1 MSTPLDDPGQTQTT
15 TTTTTTEPAA
25 EPAPTVPQK
34 RKAVEE
40 ADAVASLER
49 DQSADEYAS
58 GKVSC
63 DACGESVAWR
73 HPETGKLQIEV
84 WNEHRRVCTG
94 NAASVSDDAD
104 AEADEDLDAE
114 GSPDVGL
121 TELPPVITPGAP
133 ANPSEPPTKRR
144 RAKRTEDERIEYLRA
159 DPYVAQF
166 EPYRVLCGACDKWI
180 RLRPNSTYCSIPWD
194 AHRKSCLAKKGVG
207 IQPSPRVAALASDP
221 TVKKV
226 ELDRVQ
232 CRTCVKW
239 VHVGTDDG
247 APAAWAKHR
256 AACDASSTSPS
267 KPGVPPPTQQQL
279 ALTGSSPS
287 TGSAPSGDGARV
299 GRPVSEILAAA
310 SAYAAAQAQAAQ
322 AGSGVDAPRKKNA
335 EQRAAILREDP
346 LIAQV
351 EPHRVYCA
359 LCQKWVQLRQDS
371 TYCANPWQ
379 QHRAK
384 CIVRAEK
391 RVRRVHSD
399 QPLNGG
405 AGGSY
410 PTTAGGHALSSPQVM
425 GESETDA
432 LSANG
437 SAMDVD
443 APTQTPLTRTR
454 SAKADL
460 DSAPGRAAFVRFSID
475 HLYATTYELSDE
487 LTLASLLVYLNSAA
501 PPDKYEDFDTV
512 EVLEA
517 VKTLTIGGIL
527 ELQGDVLK
535 PISRD

>member
-1 MSTPLDDPGQTQTT
+1 MSTPHDDSGQTSTAT
-15 TTTTTTEPAA
+15 PTPAA
-25 EPAPTVPQK
+25 ELTPTVPQK
-34 RKAVEE
+34 RKLAVEQP
-40 ADAVASLER
+40 DAVASPER

-63 DACGESVAWR
+63 DVCGESVAWR

-84 WNEHRRVCTG
+84 WNEHRRVCSG

-114 GSPDVGL
+114 GSPDVAL
-121 TELPPVITPGAP
+121 TELPPVTAPGAP

-166 EPYRVLCGACDKWI
+166 EAYRVLCGTCDKWI

-207 IQPSPRVAALASDP
+207 IQPSPRVAVLANDP

-239 VHVGTDDG
+239 VHVGADDD
-247 APAAWAKHR
+247 AWTKHR
-256 AACDASSTSPS
+256 ASCSASSTSPTKS
-267 KPGVPPPTQQQL
+267 GVPPPTPQQL
-279 ALTGSSPS
+279 ALTASSSS
-287 TGSAPSGDGARV
+287 TGSSLPGDGARV
-299 GRPVSEILAAA
+299 GRSVSEILAAA

-322 AGSGVDAPRKKNA
+322 AGSGHEAPRKKNA

-351 EPHRVYCA
+351 EPHRVFCA

-371 TYCANPWQ
+371 TFCANPWI
-379 QHRAK
+379 QHRSK

-391 RVRRVHSD
+391 RERRALPS
-399 QPLNGG
+399 QPQVGG
-405 AGGSY
+405 AGGSSPAVIY
-410 PTTAGGHALSSPQVM
+410 GSHAPGVSHDI

-443 APTQTPLTRTR
+443 VPVQTPLTRSR
-454 SAKADL
+454 PVKADL
-460 DSAPGRAAFVRFSID
+460 DSTPGRAAFIHSSIG
-475 HLYATTYELSDE
+475 HLYSTTYEASDE
-487 LTLASLLVYLNSAA
+487 LTLATLLVYLNSAV
-501 PPDKYEDFDTV
+501 PPDKFEDFDTV
-512 EVLEA
+512 EVLDA
-517 VKTLTIGGIL
+517 VKSLVGRGVL
-527 ELQGDVLK
+527 ELQGDVLRL
-535 PISRD
+535 IAQN